1 MNLDTFFE
9 KFDLFADAPNA
20 VAKMR
25 ELILWLAVRGK
36 LTKQNLGEESGQEL
50 LARIWRNLAQQKS
63 ITKPSSFAIDTTESL
78 PSLPMSWV
86 WARFCEVAIIASNL
100 VDPSDY
106 LDSIHLAPD
115 NIEKGTGKLLPCR
128 TIREDEVKSSKH
140 RFYSGQVVYSKIRPN
155 LAKVV
160 VVNFDGLCSADMY
173 PIDSLIDAKFLQ
185 IFMLSDIFLAQA
197 VKSDTRVA
205 MPKINQ
211 TELNA
216 ICVSIPPLAEQKRI
230 VAKVDELMAL
240 CDRLE
245 AQQQQRETRHTAL
258 AQASLTRFADAPTTA
273 NLELLFHKAFSVV
286 PSQLRKTIIDLA
298 VQGRLISQNTDDGT
312 AAAFVHQLQIQRRD
326 SYEGGRIAAEKAHT
340 RPPKRPSNDFNAYVS
355 EQIEGMPTG
364 WCETRIGDI
373 AECLDYLRVPVN
385 KAERLGDRGEI
396 PYYGANGQ
404 VGWIDK
410 YLFNEPLVLV
420 VEDETFIGRVKP
432 FSYMIYG
439 KSWVNNHAHVLRPL
453 TGMSAE
459 YLNLCL
465 CQYPFIPLTSG
476 TTGRRK
482 LTQASLLDAK
492 LWVAPP
498 PEQKRI
504 VAKVEQLMGLVDRLE
519 AQLAESRA
527 KATALLDAVV
537 AELSAAA

>member
-25 ELILWLAVRGK
+25 ELILDLATSGRLSEHIDGTWEERSLGDVIELISGQHLLADEHNTQGRGIPYLTGPADFGPAHPVPTRWTETPKVVAEPGDILITVKGAGIGKTNVLIGQKTAISRQLMAIRVRG
-36 LTKQNLGEESGQEL
+36 
-50 LARIWRNLAQQKS
+50 A
-63 ITKPSSFAIDTTESL
+63 
-78 PSLPMSWV
+78 
-86 WARFCEVAIIASNL
+86 
-100 VDPSDY
+100 DPEF
-106 LDSIHLAPD
+106 IHL
-115 NIEKGTGKLLPCR
+115 
-128 TIREDEVKSSKH
+128 TIRRAAEVFQESKTGIAIPGIG
-140 RFYSGQVVYSKIRPN
+140 RKDVLGLKI
-155 LAKVV
+155 K
-160 VVNFDGLCSADMY
+160 
-173 PIDSLIDAKFLQ
+173 
-185 IFMLSDIFLAQA
+185 
-197 VKSDTRVA
+197 
-205 MPKINQ
+205 
-211 TELNA
+211 
-216 ICVSIPPLAEQKRI
+216 IPPLAEQKRI